1 MLDQLGLTELLDR
14 YKPIARLVQGQV
26 DLPEGALSHILVELK
41 IVNVNFFD
49 LLFRPV
55 RYRLTFHHF

>member
-55 RYRLTFHHF
+55 RHRLTFHHF